1 MEGCRI
7 LAVRIGLRFRAF
19 LVGEAAAVEV
29 AVRNLLGQI
38 DRCVI
43 IRNADTVSR
52 IDGRWVSDYCVGQI
66 AGVDELAV
74 RAHPDMNDLIVRVID
89 CRHGERCNGVLAYI
103 DAGLVL
109 LIRRKVSTPA
119 VIHDR
124 LDGNDD
130 HELAAVC
137 DSLTHFV
144 CMIANPVFGEI
155 KIRYAKLLCCNIE
168 FDSCIVSSP
177 ATPSAAAVSVRAREG
192 LCINVNI
199 VLRRVG
205 RQVKILRNDI
215 LHHGRGSQRIG
226 CAASLLADGLENIRQ
241 LRTGRCDT
249 VILGVFYFLASNRQA
264 RRIGIVGGGE
274 VHIIVRITS
283 RRRLRG
289 KATDRINNNAVL
301 LHFT

>member
-1 MEGCRI
+1 
-7 LAVRIGLRFRAF
+7 
-19 LVGEAAAVEV
+19 
-29 AVRNLLGQI
+29 
-38 DRCVI
+38 
-43 IRNADTVSR
+43 
-52 IDGRWVSDYCVGQI
+52 
-66 AGVDELAV
+66 
-74 RAHPDMNDLIVRVID
+74 MNDLIVRVID